1 MWQVIGQ
8 LKAVELLKHSLESGR
23 LAHAYLFVGQPHVG
37 KTTLAIKIAQAV
49 NCEQEERPC
58 GECRSCRRIAD
69 GVYADVQF
77 VGRQSDANST
87 DVSLKK
93 EIGIDQIRGVQQAAG
108 LKPYE
113 GKRKVFII
121 ESAEHLNEESANCL
135 LKTLEEPPP
144 HVLFMLL
151 AANENRLL
159 PTIIS
164 RCQRIE
170 LFPVPIPIMEQALVE
185 RWGAMPDKARV
196 LSRLC
201 SGGIG
206 WAVSA
211 LADEKLLQQHTSRLA
226 ELISLASADLA
237 QRFSFAARLA
247 TQFSKNRD
255 SVEDTL
261 KLWIGWWR
269 DLLLTK
275 EGCVEFI
282 TNADEEAMLRSQA
295 ADCTLTEIKGFIEA
309 IQVALKQLE
318 QNANPRLVLEVLM
331 LRLPTI
337 AQKAQVG

>member
-8 LKAVELLKHSLESGR
+8 SKAVELLKHSLESGR

-37 KTTLAIKIAQAV
+37 KTTLAIKVAQAV

-58 GECRSCRRIAD
+58 GECRACRRIAD
-69 GVYADVQF
+69 GVYADVQL
-77 VGRQSDANST
+77 VGRQSGANST

-93 EIGIDQIRGVQQAAG
+93 EIGIDQIREVQQAAG

-113 GKRKVFII
+113 GRRKVFII
-121 ESAEHLNEESANCL
+121 ESTEHLNEESANCL

-144 HVLFMLL
+144 DVLFILL
-151 AANENRLL
+151 AASENRLL

-170 LFPVPIPIMEQALVE
+170 LFPVPAPVIEQALVE

-201 SGGIG
+201 AGGIG
-206 WAVSA
+206 WAISA

-247 TQFSKNRD
+247 TQYSKNRD

-261 KLWIGWWR
+261 KLWIVWWR
-269 DLLLTK
+269 DILLTK
-275 EGCVEFI
+275 EGCTEFT
-282 TNADEEAMLRSQA
+282 TNVDEGATLRNQA
-295 ADCTLTEIKGFIEA
+295 ADCTLPEIKDFIEA

-331 LRLPTI
+331 LRLPPI